1 MKVEAT
7 DMFKDIEE
15 KLEALEKKEVK
26 GNRFTRHLKK
36 HKSAYI
42 TAAGAGAA
50 LIGMKIK
57 TDRKLA
63 TVAYSCYRLGMRDE
77 AQLSWNRILNH
88 VKDGV
93 LTMELTGETDDEIM
107 KHNMELLKTL
117 VSEED

>member
-15 KLEALEKKEVK
+15 KLEALDKKEE
-26 GNRFTRHLKK
+26 NRFMRHLKK
-36 HKSAYI
+36 HKGVYI
-42 TAAGAGAA
+42 TAVGAGAA

-57 TDRKLA
+57 TDKEMA

-77 AQLSWNRILNH
+77 AQMSWNRILNH

-93 LTMELTGETDDEIM
+93 LTMELTGETDDDII